1 MAIILRYVDCYGFVR
16 ERFFDVVNISDTRA
30 LTLKNEIT
38 AVLGRH
44 ELLVENLRGQG
55 YDGASNMRGAWNG
68 LQALFLQD
76 CPYAYYVH
84 CFAHRLQLALNGA
97 AKEVK
102 YVWLFFSMLN
112 EIVNYM
118 SASAKRHSELV
129 LRRKYEIHELL
140 MDGELET
147 DFQLMEL
154 NNRFPENTVELLC
167 LSSALDPSH
176 GFRSF
181 NIDDI
186 CKLAEKFYP
195 EDFTHSEL
203 YPLRIQLGYY
213 KLSMDAFLFLGL
225 CACLDTVSITQPIRD
240 GDGGG
245 DVLVSNGD
253 TFALG
258 ENPIN
263 DTSGFLTIDTKGNL
277 VLFDNDDQTVPVWST
292 NSSSLPTNEYAVAQL
307 LDSGNLLL
315 FQNESK
321 QLLWQSFDY
330 PTDTQ
335 LPNMKLGLDRRTG
348 LNRFLTSWKSEDDP
362 RMGNYTLRI
371 DPAGS
376 PQMFLYRGQVPLFRL
391 GHWNGIRL
399 SGFLVF
405 KSDPVYYDSFVN
417 NDKEISL
424 MWNVYNVSI
433 LSRIV
438 VDESGFVQRYV
449 WYQQEHGWKQ
459 FLSAPTEPCDE
470 YGHCGA
476 FGLCDPNNTT
486 FFECTCLPGFEPKS
500 LSEWNFRDGTH
511 GCVRKPGSL
520 MCSKGEGFV
529 KLENVKPPDT
539 SQVVV
544 INGLSLEAC
553 EKECLRSCNCTA
565 YASANISEGGSGCLA
580 WHGDLMDTRIFTPGG
595 QDFYLRV
602 DERELAQ
609 YAKKSKGSV
618 ATKRIRIIMVVLG
631 VIIFIIISFIAYW
644 FAKRKRKGH
653 QKLLSNANITSQ
665 ASPTAEKIEESGTRP
680 DLPLF
685 DLTTLITA
693 TDNFSTRN
701 MLGHG
706 GFGSVYKGQLVNGQE
721 IAVKRLSKHSGQGM
735 HEFMNEVTVIAKLQ
749 HRNLVRLLGYC
760 IHEEEKMLIYEYL
773 PNKSLDHFIFD
784 ASMNPKISDFGM
796 AKMFGEDQIQANTNR
811 VVGTY
816 GYMAPEY
823 AMQGLYSTKSD
834 VFSFGVLLLEIITSR
849 KNTECINGSQFPNLI
864 GHVWELWNDGR
875 VLDIVDPALCQP
887 FSTDEVSRC
896 THIGLLCVQEAA
908 TQRPTMSDVIFML
921 ANETPLPPPNTPA
934 ITFHYADSSKSS
946 GATSWNR
953 VSITALEAR

>member
-1 MAIILRYVDCYGFVR
+1 MNFVPGIPYIL
-16 ERFFDVVNISDTRA
+16 
-30 LTLKNEIT
+30 
-38 AVLGRH
+38 
-44 ELLVENLRGQG
+44 
-55 YDGASNMRGAWNG
+55 
-68 LQALFLQD
+68 
-76 CPYAYYVH
+76 
-84 CFAHRLQLALNGA
+84 
-97 AKEVK
+97 
-102 YVWLFFSMLN
+102 
-112 EIVNYM
+112 
-118 SASAKRHSELV
+118 
-129 LRRKYEIHELL
+129 
-140 MDGELET
+140 
-147 DFQLMEL
+147 FQ
-154 NNRFPENTVELLC
+154 
-167 LSSALDPSH
+167 
-176 GFRSF
+176 
-181 NIDDI
+181 
-186 CKLAEKFYP
+186 
-195 EDFTHSEL
+195 
-203 YPLRIQLGYY
+203 
-213 KLSMDAFLFLGL
+213 FLFLGL

-258 ENPIN
+258 FFSPDKSNYRYVGIC
-263 DTSGFLTIDTKGNL
+263 SGL
-277 VLFDNDDQTVPVWST
+277 VSKFFILAYKRVRR
-292 NSSSLPTNEYAVAQL
+292 SSALGFRQPS
-307 LDSGNLLL
+307 L

-486 FFECTCLPGFEPKS
+486 FLNALVS
-500 LSEWNFRDGTH
+500 W
-511 GCVRKPGSL
+511 VRTQVSH
-520 MCSKGEGFV
+520 KGEGFV

-602 DERELAQ
+602 DEPQ

-644 FAKRKRKGH
+644 FAKRKRK
-653 QKLLSNANITSQ
+653 
-665 ASPTAEKIEESGTRP
+665 
-680 DLPLF
+680 
-685 DLTTLITA
+685 
-693 TDNFSTRN
+693 DNFSTRN

-760 IHEEEKMLIYEYL
+760 IHEEEDVNIRILTKQKLGPLHIWDL
-773 PNKSLDHFIFD
+773 KASNVLLD

-834 VFSFGVLLLEIITSR
+834 VFSFGVLLLEIISSR

-896 THIGLLCVQEAA
+896 IHIGLLCVQEAA